1 MFGDEDDG
9 SVFARLGAM
18 IWDKFGFIAPL
29 WIINRPES
37 LTIVDYRPTFT
48 MFLTFAGFVVL
59 GISFVLI
66 LFKVD
71 TALSFG
77 LWAIAVPAA
86 ACVIFLF
93 RGTIREVYYFDK
105 TKDSYAFVRQFIHRR
120 EVIEG
125 AMSQF
130 TGAYVKTEQNDES
143 RSYFVIL
150 KQEGMFLTG
159 VSEQP
164 LREEVPIFNSF
175 DREARIAN
183 AISSFLLSNRTPGV
197 VSSAGEAKG

>member
-1 MFGDEDDG
+1 MFGDEDDE
-9 SVFARLGAM
+9 SVFNRIGAM

-48 MFLTFAGFVVL
+48 MFLTFIGFVVL
-59 GISFVLI
+59 AISFVLI
-66 LFKVD
+66 FLKID
-71 TALSFG
+71 TAFSFP
-77 LWAIAVPAA
+77 LWVIGIPAA
-86 ACVIFLF
+86 ACVLFLF
-93 RGTIREVYYFDK
+93 RGTIREVYYFDR
-105 TKDSYAFVRQFIHRR
+105 TTESYSFVRQFIHRR

-130 TGAYVKTEQNDES
+130 TGAYVKTEQNDDS
-143 RSYFVIL
+143 RSYFVML

-183 AISSFLLSNRTPGV
+183 AISSFLLSKRP
-197 VSSAGEAKG
+197 

>member
-1 MFGDEDDG
+1 MFGDEDEG
-9 SVFARLGAM
+9 SVFDRLGTM
-18 IWDKFGFIAPL
+18 ISDRFGFFIPL

-37 LTIVDYRPTFT
+37 LTIIDYRPTFT

-59 GISFVLI
+59 AISFVLVFLNI
-66 LFKVD
+66 D
-71 TALSFG
+71 TAASFG
-77 LWAIAVPAA
+77 LWAMGIPAA

-105 TKDSYAFVRQFIHRR
+105 TTDSYAFIRQFIHRK

-125 AMSQF
+125 AISQF
-130 TGAYVKTEQNDES
+130 TGAYVKTEENDES
-143 RSYFVIL
+143 RSYLVML

-183 AISSFLLSNRTPGV
+183 AISSFLPSKRP
-197 VSSAGEAKG
+197 